1 MGWFHSVK
9 NPKIKSVKKPTGVS
23 NPSSQWRKCK
33 NCSEIIQNERLV
45 QNLNICPYCDYHYR
59 LTATE
64 RIELIIDA
72 GSFKEELIKISSN
85 DPLGFV
91 DTQDYKKR
99 LSAATE
105 KSKKFESSQ
114 CGLASINSKE
124 IAIAVMDF
132 SFMGGSMGVVTGEKI
147 TRAMEL
153 GIENNCPVIVVSA
166 SGGARMQEGILSLMQ
181 MAKTSAVRAKLKE
194 KNIPYISIMTDP
206 TTGGCAAS
214 FAMQGDINIAEP
226 GALIGFAGPRVIE
239 QSIRQKLPE
248 GFQRSEFLQEHG
260 FLDRIVHRKNLKK
273 ELDFFLRMFFY
284 DK

>member
-9 NPKIKSVKKPTGVS
+9 NPKIKSVKKSNAPTTPGG
-23 NPSSQWRKCK
+23 QWKKCK
-33 NCSEIIQNERLV
+33 SCNEIVQNERLI
-45 QNLNICPYCDYHYR
+45 NNFNICPYCDYHYR
-59 LTATE
+59 LTAQE
-64 RIELIIDA
+64 RIELIIDK
-72 GSFKEELIKISSN
+72 GTFKEELKEIESK
-85 DPLGFV
+85 DPLEFI
-91 DTQDYKKR
+91 DTIDYKSR
-99 LSAATE
+99 LISAKE
-105 KSKKFESSQ
+105 KSNKFESSQ
-114 CGLASINSKE
+114 CGMATIDGMKV
-124 IAIAVMDF
+124 AIAVMDF

-153 GIENNCPVIVVSA
+153 GLENKCPVIVVSA

-194 KNIPYISIMTDP
+194 NNIPYISIMTDP

-260 FLDRIVHRKNLKK
+260 FLDRIIHRKKLKN
-273 ELDFFLRMFFY
+273 ELSFFLKMFFY
-284 DK
+284 A